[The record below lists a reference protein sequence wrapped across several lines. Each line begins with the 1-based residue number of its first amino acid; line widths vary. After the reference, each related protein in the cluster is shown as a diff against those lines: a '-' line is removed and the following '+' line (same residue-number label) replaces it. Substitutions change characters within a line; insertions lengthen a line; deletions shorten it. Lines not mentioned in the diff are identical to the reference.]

1 MTKIW
6 CIFVKKRDGE
16 KLRRWLIQNSLL
28 DTNVKIQ
35 SEDDWVILPIERELG
50 ESERKELDKTFKN
63 LRVEYQEREW
73 TITQKKKDL
82 FSALKSS
89 IPDKLHEFIPKSF
102 DTIGQ
107 LVILEIPEE
116 IADFGKLI
124 GQTILDMNPSIFSVF
139 KKVEPISGEFRLRN
153 VELLAGVSKSETVY
167 KENKCVFELDIKKV
181 YFSPRLVTEHERVC
195 SLVKKSEAVLDLFAG
210 IGPFSILIAKQK
222 KVPVVAVDINPDAIY
237 YLKKNISLN
246 KVEKLVQAMEGDAR
260 EVIKTLLGRK
270 FDRIIMNL
278 PSKASE
284 FLDIAL
290 EALTEGGI
298 IHFYEFT
305 SESDYPEK
313 AIRDLKNQIER
324 YNREVEEILN
334 IRKVRAYAPH
344 MWHIGID
351 FSVQ

>member
-1 MTKIW
+1 MTELW
-6 CIFVKKRDGE
+6 CIFVKKREGE

-28 DTNVKIQ
+28 VTNVKIQ
-35 SEDDWVILPIERELG
+35 SEDDGVIFPIERELI
-50 ESERKELDKTFKN
+50 EEEKKELKKTFKN
-63 LRVEYQEREW
+63 LRVEYQDRDW
-73 TITQKKKDL
+73 TIIQKRKDL
-82 FSALKSS
+82 FSMLKSS
-89 IPDKLHEFIPKSF
+89 IPEKLHEFIPKSF

-116 IADFGKLI
+116 IAEFENLI
-124 GQTILDMNPSIFSVF
+124 GKTILDIHPSITSVF
-139 KKVEPISGEFRLRN
+139 KKMEPISGEFRLRN
-153 VELLAGVSKSETVY
+153 VELLVGINKSETVY
-167 KENKCVFELDIKKV
+167 KENKCEFELDIKKV

-195 SLVKKSEAVLDLFAG
+195 SLVKKSEIILDMFAG

-222 KVPVVAVDINPDAIY
+222 KVPVYAVDINPDAIY
-237 YLKKNISLN
+237 YLKKNVILN
-246 KVEKLVQAMEGDAR
+246 KVEKFVHPVEGDAR
-260 EVIKTLLGRK
+260 EVIKSIPDQK

-290 EALTEGGI
+290 VALTEGGI
-298 IHFYEFT
+298 VHFYEFT

-313 AIRDLKNQIER
+313 AIRDLESEIEKC
-324 YNREVEEILN
+324 NRTIKEILN
-334 IRKVRAYAPH
+334 IRKVRAYAPY

>member
-1 MTKIW
+1 MTELW

-16 KLRRWLIQNSLL
+16 RLRRWLIQNSLL
-28 DTNVKIQ
+28 VTNVKIQ
-35 SEDDWVILPIERELG
+35 SEDDWIIFPIERELI
-50 ESERKELDKTFKN
+50 EKERKELEKTFKN
-63 LRVEYQEREW
+63 LRVEYQDRDW
-73 TITQKKKDL
+73 AITQKRKDL
-82 FSALKSS
+82 FSELKSS
-89 IPDKLHEFIPKSF
+89 IPEKLHKYIPKSF

-116 IADFGKLI
+116 IGDFGNLI
-124 GQTILDMNPSIFSVF
+124 GQTILDINPSISSVF
-139 KKVEPISGEFRLRN
+139 KKLEPISGEFRLRN
-153 VELLAGVSKSETVY
+153 VELLAGVNKSETIY

-195 SLVKKSEAVLDLFAG
+195 SLVKRGESILDLFAG
-210 IGPFSILIAKQK
+210 IGPFSILIAKTK
-222 KVPVVAVDINPDAIY
+222 KTPVVAVDINPDAIY
-237 YLKKNISLN
+237 YLKKNILLN
-246 KVEKLVQAMEGDAR
+246 KVEKFVYPVEGDAR
-260 EVIKTLLGRK
+260 EVIKTIPEQK

-290 EALTEGGI
+290 DALTEGGI

-313 AIRDLKNQIER
+313 AIGDLKNQLKK
-324 YNREVEEILN
+324 YNRTVKEIVN
-334 IRKVRAYAPH
+334 IRKVRAYAPY